1 MLYRLRDVLV
11 AVLVLSLLFG
21 PLLLICLLLLL
32 TQQRV
37 FYVQERTGYRGKPF
51 HMVKFSTLRDIHPG
65 EREEDNQRF
74 RLTPVGKV
82 LRRLSLDEVPNLF
95 NVLAGQMS
103 LVGPR
108 PLIHDYWPLYSDT
121 QKRRFEVLPGIT
133 GWAQVKGRNTLS
145 FTKRFELDVWYV
157 EHKSFG
163 LDLKIMGMTF
173 GKLFS
178 GKGVYVDGET
188 TAARFD
194 GKN

>member
-11 AVLVLSLLFG
+11 AVVVLGLLSG
-21 PLLLICLLLLL
+21 PLILICLVLLL

-37 FYVQERTGYRGKPF
+37 FFVQERTGYQGRPF
-51 HMVKFSTLRDIHPG
+51 RLVKFSTLRDIRPG
-65 EREEDNQRF
+65 EREEDNQRG

-82 LRRLSLDEVPNLF
+82 LRRLSLDEIPNLF

-108 PLIHDYWPLYSDT
+108 PLIHDYWTLYSDA

-133 GWAQVKGRNTLS
+133 GWAQVKGRNALT
-145 FTKRFELDVWYV
+145 FNDRFVLDAWYV
-157 EHKSFG
+157 DHKTFG
-163 LDLKIMGMTF
+163 LDLKILGMTI

-178 GKGVYVDGET
+178 GKGIYVDGQT
-188 TAARFD
+188 TAERFD
-194 GKN
+194 GTN